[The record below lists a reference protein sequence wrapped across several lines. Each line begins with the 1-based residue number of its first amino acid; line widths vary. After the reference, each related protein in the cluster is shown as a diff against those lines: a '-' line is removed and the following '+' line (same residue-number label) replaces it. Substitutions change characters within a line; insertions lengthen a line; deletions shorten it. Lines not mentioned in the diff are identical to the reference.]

1 MCLYPSCTQF
11 EKMENTE
18 NPIGWYEITKDI
30 IIPLLGVISTLVIGI
45 IIALIIK
52 NKERKAKVK
61 DILIDHYMDYL
72 TVRTSAV
79 EYEINSTIKEILLEI
94 KLESDAYFKGNA
106 NWHLPIQIIKERL
119 EELGERLKNFES
131 INTNWSIYTYRFAFL
146 LGKNSYFKDALPLE
160 NNITEELISSSKLV
174 SIKNDILEKIKKDSE
189 LMNELNSSD
198 SDKIN
203 RALNK
208 IYGIVTAD
216 YNQYQFSLFN
226 PYNTKLAELINEY

>member
-1 MCLYPSCTQF
+1 
-11 EKMENTE
+11 MENTD

-52 NKERKAKVK
+52 NKERKAKIK

-72 TVRTSAV
+72 TVRTASV
-79 EYEINSTIKEILLEI
+79 EYEINSIIKDILLEI
-94 KLESDAYFKGNA
+94 NLESDTYFKGNA

-119 EELGERLKNFES
+119 EELGERLKSFES

-146 LGKNSYFKDALPLE
+146 LGKKSYFKEALPLE
-160 NNITEELISSSKLV
+160 NNITNELLSSKELNSV
-174 SIKNDILEKIKKDSE
+174 RKTILEKIQKDSE
-189 LMNELNSSD
+189 LMSELNSSN

-208 IYGIVTAD
+208 IFEIVATD
-216 YNQYQFSLFN
+216 FSQYQFSIFN